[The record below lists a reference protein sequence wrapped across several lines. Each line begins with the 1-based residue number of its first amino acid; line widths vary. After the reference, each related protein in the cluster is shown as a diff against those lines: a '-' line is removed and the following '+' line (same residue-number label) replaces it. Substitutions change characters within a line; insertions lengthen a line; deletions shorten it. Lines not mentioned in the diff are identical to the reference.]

1 MPERKDDRRR
11 GQGGAS
17 DVAAAMN
24 RVLAAEREA
33 AEMLDSCRLE
43 AEQVLEAGRR
53 RAREILE
60 HAERIARE
68 VHARTEGLAATR
80 ALRIASEA
88 ARHAADPVTD
98 PLPAAVERLARR
110 MTGDDDA

>member
-24 RVLAAEREA
+24 RVLTAEREA
-33 AEMLDSCRLE
+33 AEALESCRLE
-43 AEQVLEAGRR
+43 AERIQESGRR

-68 VHARTEGLAATR
+68 VHARTERLAAAR
-80 ALRIASEA
+80 ALQITSEA
-88 ARHAADPVTD
+88 ARREADPATD
-98 PLPAAVERLARR
+98 PLPAAVERLTRR
-110 MTGDDDA
+110 MTGGGDA

>member
-1 MPERKDDRRR
+1 MPDKKDEQRR

-33 AEMLDSCRLE
+33 AETLESCRLD
-43 AEQVLEAGRR
+43 AERILESGRR

-68 VHARTEGLAATR
+68 VHSRTERLAAAR
-80 ALRIASEA
+80 ALQITAEA
-88 ARHAADPVTD
+88 ARRKADPATD

-110 MTGDDDA
+110 MTGGEDA